1 MRAMGAGHAF
11 HETTGNETV
20 MALAAGCES
29 LFALICVLAHL
40 IIKVL

>member
-1 MRAMGAGHAF
+1 
-11 HETTGNETV
+11 V